1 MSDSVAFI
9 SDDAEAW
16 ATEFKKWQ
24 DAAPDCHALHLET
37 GGNQAYVFGSRRRVE
52 HVGASELTYR
62 SCIHWVLKAA
72 GLADKETLGSS
83 EKLAQAAKSAY
94 SSAYLPLCI
103 SSGKAQI
110 LCRTKDLA
118 TELLNKVTRKAL
130 EEAPG
135 LDLSG
140 SILKVDWKNPLVR
153 AMSDLGQKQ
162 ARAKNQGSAGVGRML
177 RLPLTAECPSSGQRA
192 GVWGAFG
199 KEPAD
204 GISKASWE
212 KRRAAG
218 DAHSRLKKAIEDNSA
233 DGQGALGYLEALTQ
247 GTKEA
252 SLRMRALLLRSLDY
266 YFKDKNPDED
276 QRWIG
281 VVHADGNGFG
291 MMFQSVFGKDGQYK
305 ESSKNAKYIQQYR
318 AFSRE
323 LDEAVQKSVAQAI
336 VATHNKKLLSQQ
348 YGSTVPFTMESDPQL
363 NSETHGEWKDDD
375 KPKGKEYT
383 GLQIL
388 PLIIGGDDV
397 TVLVEGQWALEWT
410 TQFLKA
416 FAKSSED
423 FPTLSTVLEQAN
435 NMKLTG
441 CAGVALVKHHF
452 PFFTAYELAEELA
465 GKAKNMHR
473 FKAGDGKVLGGT
485 WIDFHVVY
493 DSSSPKLDEARAVME
508 VPLGEE
514 PAVQPGSEEDKTE
527 KTGGLLT
534 CRPLRLDE
542 KADNARSWSRF
553 EKRVQ
558 AISKRSEEGKYLL
571 PLSQVQTIREAVHQ
585 SVSAGDQVY
594 ALAKAGMSHR
604 AKTAL
609 EAVME
614 ESSPWTQDPWSKR
627 QLTGVIDAL
636 DGLEFHSDA
645 VNAGDDD
652 QQPLVEGEE

>member
-1 MSDSVAFI
+1 MSVLGAFI
-9 SDDAEAW
+9 SDDARTW
-16 ATEFKKWQ
+16 ATAFKEWQ
-24 DAAPDCHALHLET
+24 DAALECHALHLET

-62 SCIHWVLKAA
+62 SCIHWVLEAA
-72 GLADKETLGSS
+72 GLAEQETLASS

-94 SSAYLPLCI
+94 SSDYLPLCI

-110 LCRTKDLA
+110 LCRTEDLA
-118 TELLNKVTRKAL
+118 TGLLNKVTRKAL

-140 SILKVDWKNPLVR
+140 SILKVDWNNPLVQ

-212 KRRAAG
+212 KRRAAS

-233 DGQGALGYLEALTQ
+233 DGQGALGYLEALTR

-291 MMFQSVFGKDGQYK
+291 MMFQSVFGAGGQYK
-305 ESSKNAKYIQQYR
+305 DASKNAEYIKQYR

-336 VATHNKKLLSQQ
+336 VATHNKKLLTQQ
-348 YGSTVPFTMESDPQL
+348 SGSTVALTMESDPQL
-363 NSETHGEWKDDD
+363 NPEKHGEWKDDD

-416 FAKSSED
+416 FAKSSVG
-423 FPTLSTVLEQAN
+423 FPTLTSVLKTAE
-435 NMKLTG
+435 MTLTG

-452 PFFTAYELAEELA
+452 PFFTAYDLAEELA

-473 FKAGDGKVLGGT
+473 FKVKDDETLGGT

-493 DSSSPKLDEARAVME
+493 DSSSPKLKEVRARMG
-508 VPLGEE
+508 VPGD
-514 PAVQPGSEEDKTE
+514 GH
-527 KTGGLLT
+527 LT
-534 CRPLRLDE
+534 CRPLHLD
-542 KADNARSWSRF
+542 DRGDSARSWSRF
-553 EKRVQ
+553 EERV
-558 AISKRSEEGKYLL
+558 AALSGRNDEGKYIL

-585 SVSAGDQVY
+585 SVETGKQVY
-594 ALAKAGMSHR
+594 ILAKAGLMGKAPER
-604 AKTAL
+604 L
-609 EAVME
+609 DRVFEAD
-614 ESSPWTQDPWSKR
+614 SPWVLDAWSKK

-636 DGLEFHSDA
+636 DGLEFHEDA
-645 VNAGDDD
+645 VNAKGQDAD
-652 QQPLVEGEE
+652 QTEGEAQ